1 MKNIYIV
8 IIFLVTQSNYAQFA
22 RVNDADGFV
31 NVRKESNLPSLFQRR
46 RVTTETPSNEA
57 E

>member
-22 RVNDADGFV
+22 RVSDADGFV
-31 NVRKESNLPSLFQRR
+31 NV
-46 RVTTETPSNEA
+46 
-57 E
+57 